1 MRLFGRF
8 RWEIT
13 VMLEYEFAS
22 LYAAAIMVFAAL
34 VPVLNPFGGAM
45 FFLTLTN
52 GVDPHV
58 RASMANQI
66 GLYSIIVLLVC
77 LFAGNIILNFFGI
90 SIGVLRMAG
99 GIVLFSAGWQALNA
113 PPQDDGAPA
122 GQPKSA
128 RVLSTMAFYPFT
140 LPLTTGPG
148 AISVAVALG
157 ATPYSDVGQ
166 LIGTIVGIAL
176 SILLVWVCYRYC
188 DRITRAVGA
197 AGADALVRIF
207 SFILICLGVS
217 TFWHGFS
224 ELWAQLPKV

>member
-1 MRLFGRF
+1 MFES
-8 RWEIT
+8 EI
-13 VMLEYEFAS
+13 AN
-22 LYAAAIMVFAAL
+22 LYAATIMVFAAL

-52 GVDPHV
+52 GVDPHI
-58 RASMANQI
+58 RRTMANQI
-66 GLYSIIVLLVC
+66 SLYSMIVLLVS
-77 LFAGNIILNFFGI
+77 LFAGNLILNFFGI

-113 PPQDDGAPA
+113 PPQEEGAPT

-128 RVLSTMAFYPFT
+128 RMLSTMAFYPFT

-157 ATPYSDVGQ
+157 ATPYEDAGQ
-166 LIGTIVGIAL
+166 LIGTVLGIAL
-176 SILLVWVCYRYC
+176 SIVLVWVCYRYC

-197 AGADALVRIF
+197 AGADAMARIF

-217 TFWHGFS
+217 TFWTGFS
-224 ELWAQLPKV
+224 ELWTQLPKI

>member
-1 MRLFGRF
+1 M
-8 RWEIT
+8 I
-13 VMLEYEFAS
+13 MLESEIAN
-22 LYAAAIMVFAAL
+22 LYTAAIMVFAAL

-58 RASMANQI
+58 RSAMANRI
-66 GLYSIIVLLVC
+66 GLYSLIVLVVC

-113 PPQDDGAPA
+113 PAQEDGAPS

-128 RVLSTMAFYPFT
+128 RALSTMAFYPFT

-157 ATPYSDVGQ
+157 ATPYVDVGQ
-166 LIGTIVGIAL
+166 LVGTLLGLGL
-176 SILLVWVCYRYC
+176 SIALVWVCYRYC
-188 DRITRAVGA
+188 DRITRAIGA
-197 AGADALVRIF
+197 AGSDALARIF

-217 TFWHGFS
+217 TFWAGFS
-224 ELWAQLPKV
+224 ELWAQL

>member
-1 MRLFGRF
+1 MFEA
-8 RWEIT
+8 EI
-13 VMLEYEFAS
+13 AN
-22 LYAAAIMVFAAL
+22 LYTAAIMVFAAL

-52 GVDPHV
+52 GVDPHI
-58 RASMANQI
+58 RGAMANRI
-66 GLYSIIVLLVC
+66 GLYSLIVLLVC

-113 PPQDDGAPA
+113 PAQEEGTPS

-148 AISVAVALG
+148 AISVAVAIG
-157 ATPYSDVGQ
+157 ATPNEDVGQ
-166 LIGTIVGIAL
+166 LIGTVLGIAL
-176 SILLVWVCYRYC
+176 SIALVWVCYRYC
-188 DRITRAVGA
+188 DRITRAIGA
-197 AGADALVRIF
+197 AGSDALARIF

-217 TFWHGFS
+217 TFWTGFS
-224 ELWAQLPKV
+224 ELWAQL

>member
-1 MRLFGRF
+1 MFESEL
-8 RWEIT
+8 
-13 VMLEYEFAS
+13 AN
-22 LYAAAIMVFAAL
+22 LYAATIMVFAAL

-58 RASMANQI
+58 RGAMANRV
-66 GLYSIIVLLVC
+66 GLYSLIVLLVC

-113 PPQDDGAPA
+113 PAQDDGAPA

-157 ATPYSDVGQ
+157 ATPNEDFGQ
-166 LIGTIVGIAL
+166 LAGTVIGIVL
-176 SILLVWVCYRYC
+176 STLLVWVCYRYC

-197 AGADALVRIF
+197 AGADALARIF

-217 TFWHGFS
+217 TFWTGFT
-224 ELWAQLPKV
+224 ELWLQLQTM

>member
-1 MRLFGRF
+1 MFES
-8 RWEIT
+8 EI
-13 VMLEYEFAS
+13 AN
-22 LYAAAIMVFAAL
+22 LYTAAIMVFAAL

-52 GVDPHV
+52 GVDPHI
-58 RASMANQI
+58 RGAMANRI
-66 GLYSIIVLLVC
+66 GLYSLIVLLVC

-113 PPQDDGAPA
+113 PAQEEGTPS

-128 RVLSTMAFYPFT
+128 RALATMAFYPFT

-148 AISVAVALG
+148 AISVAVAIG
-157 ATPYSDVGQ
+157 ATPYEDVGQ
-166 LIGTIVGIAL
+166 LIGTVLGIAL
-176 SILLVWVCYRYC
+176 SIALVWVCYRYC
-188 DRITRAVGA
+188 DRITRAIGA
-197 AGADALVRIF
+197 AGSDALARIF

-217 TFWHGFS
+217 TFWTGFS
-224 ELWAQLPKV
+224 ELWAQL

>member
-1 MRLFGRF
+1 MFESEL
-8 RWEIT
+8 
-13 VMLEYEFAS
+13 AN
-22 LYAAAIMVFAAL
+22 LYAATIMVFVAL

-58 RASMANQI
+58 RGAMANRV
-66 GLYSIIVLLVC
+66 GLYSLIVLLVC

-113 PPQDDGAPA
+113 PAQDDGAPA

-157 ATPYSDVGQ
+157 ATPNEDFGQ
-166 LIGTIVGIAL
+166 LAGTVIGIAL
-176 SILLVWVCYRYC
+176 STLLVWVCYRYC

-197 AGADALVRIF
+197 AGADALARIF

-217 TFWHGFS
+217 TFWTGFT
-224 ELWAQLPKV
+224 ELWLQLQTM

>member
-1 MRLFGRF
+1 MLQN
-8 RWEIT
+8 EI
-13 VMLEYEFAS
+13 VS

-52 GVDPHV
+52 GVDPQI
-58 RASMANQI
+58 RRTMANQI
-66 GLYSIIVLLVC
+66 GLYSVIVLMVC

-113 PPQDDGAPA
+113 PSQDDGAA
-122 GQPKSA
+122 TGQPKSA
-128 RVLSTMAFYPFT
+128 RALSTMSFYPFT

-157 ATPYSDVGQ
+157 ATPYEDVAQ
-166 LIGTIVGIAL
+166 LVGTVLGIVL

-197 AGADALVRIF
+197 AGADALARIF

-217 TFWHGFS
+217 TFWTGFS
-224 ELWAQLPKV
+224 ELWAQLP

>member
-1 MRLFGRF
+1 
-8 RWEIT
+8 
-13 VMLEYEFAS
+13 MLEYEFAS

-148 AISVAVALG
+148 AISVAVAVG
-157 ATPYSDVGQ
+157 ATPVRDVGDV
-166 LIGTIVGIAL
+166 IGCIVGVLL
-176 SILLVWVCYRYC
+176 SGFVIWVCYRFC
-188 DRITRAVGA
+188 DRINRSVGA
-197 AGADALVRIF
+197 AGADALARIF
-207 SFILICLGVS
+207 AFILICLGV
-217 TFWHGFS
+217 TIFWTGFS
-224 ELWAQLPKV
+224 ELWATLPR

>member
-1 MRLFGRF
+1 MIMFES
-8 RWEIT
+8 EI
-13 VMLEYEFAS
+13 AN
-22 LYAAAIMVFAAL
+22 LYTAAIMVFAAL

-52 GVDPHV
+52 GVDPHI
-58 RASMANQI
+58 RGAMANRI
-66 GLYSIIVLLVC
+66 GLYSLIVLLVC

-113 PPQDDGAPA
+113 PAQEEGTPS

-128 RVLSTMAFYPFT
+128 RALSTMAFYLFT

-148 AISVAVALG
+148 AISVAVAIG
-157 ATPYSDVGQ
+157 ATPYEDVGQ
-166 LIGTIVGIAL
+166 LIGTVLGIAL
-176 SILLVWVCYRYC
+176 SIALVWVCYRYC
-188 DRITRAVGA
+188 DRITRAIGA
-197 AGADALVRIF
+197 AGSDALARIF

-217 TFWHGFS
+217 TFWTGFS
-224 ELWAQLPKV
+224 ELWAQL

>member
-1 MRLFGRF
+1 MIMFES
-8 RWEIT
+8 EI
-13 VMLEYEFAS
+13 AN
-22 LYAAAIMVFAAL
+22 LYTAAIMVFAAL

-52 GVDPHV
+52 GVDPNI
-58 RASMANQI
+58 RGAMANRI
-66 GLYSIIVLLVC
+66 GLYSLIVLLVC

-113 PPQDDGAPA
+113 PAQEEGTPS

-148 AISVAVALG
+148 AISVAVAIG
-157 ATPYSDVGQ
+157 ATPYEDVGQ
-166 LIGTIVGIAL
+166 LIGTVLGIAL
-176 SILLVWVCYRYC
+176 SIALVWVCYRYC
-188 DRITRAVGA
+188 DRITRAIGA
-197 AGADALVRIF
+197 AGSDALARIF

-217 TFWHGFS
+217 TFWTGFS
-224 ELWAQLPKV
+224 ELWTQL

>member
-1 MRLFGRF
+1 MFESEL
-8 RWEIT
+8 
-13 VMLEYEFAS
+13 AN
-22 LYAAAIMVFAAL
+22 LYAATIMVFAAL

-58 RASMANQI
+58 RGAMANRV
-66 GLYSIIVLLVC
+66 GLYSLIVLLVC

-113 PPQDDGAPA
+113 PAQDDGAPA

-128 RVLSTMAFYPFT
+128 RGLSTMAFYPFT

-157 ATPYSDVGQ
+157 ATPNEDFGQ
-166 LIGTIVGIAL
+166 LAGTVIGIAL
-176 SILLVWVCYRYC
+176 STLLVWVCYRYC

-197 AGADALVRIF
+197 AGADALARIF

-217 TFWHGFS
+217 TFWTGFT
-224 ELWAQLPKV
+224 ELWLQLQTM

>member
-1 MRLFGRF
+1 MFES
-8 RWEIT
+8 EI
-13 VMLEYEFAS
+13 AN
-22 LYAAAIMVFAAL
+22 LYASTIVVFAAL

-52 GVDPHV
+52 GVDSQV
-58 RASMANQI
+58 RMAMANRI
-66 GLYSIIVLLVC
+66 GFYSLIVLLVC
-77 LFAGNIILNFFGI
+77 LFAGNLILNFFGI

-113 PPQDDGAPA
+113 PPQEDNVSPPK
-122 GQPKSA
+122 PKSA
-128 RVLSTMAFYPFT
+128 RLLSTMAFYPFT

-157 ATPYSDVGQ
+157 ATPYKDIGQ
-166 LIGTIVGIAL
+166 FIGLILGIVL
-176 SILLVWVCYRYC
+176 SISLVWVCYRYC

-197 AGADALVRIF
+197 AGADALARIF

-217 TFWHGFS
+217 TFWTGFS
-224 ELWAQLPKV
+224 DLWIHLPKL

>member
-1 MRLFGRF
+1 MFESEL
-8 RWEIT
+8 
-13 VMLEYEFAS
+13 AN
-22 LYAAAIMVFAAL
+22 LYAATIMVFAAL

-58 RASMANQI
+58 RGAMANRV
-66 GLYSIIVLLVC
+66 GLYSLIVLLVC

-99 GIVLFSAGWQALNA
+99 GIVLFGAGWQALNA
-113 PPQDDGAPA
+113 PAQDDGAPA

-157 ATPYSDVGQ
+157 ATPNEDFGQ
-166 LIGTIVGIAL
+166 LAGTVIGIAL
-176 SILLVWVCYRYC
+176 STLLVWVCYRYC

-197 AGADALVRIF
+197 AGADALARIF

-217 TFWHGFS
+217 TFWTGFT
-224 ELWAQLPKV
+224 ELWLQLQTM

>member
-1 MRLFGRF
+1 MFES
-8 RWEIT
+8 EI
-13 VMLEYEFAS
+13 AN
-22 LYAAAIMVFAAL
+22 LYAATIMVFAAL

-52 GVDPHV
+52 GVDTHV
-58 RASMANQI
+58 RGAMANRI
-66 GLYSIIVLLVC
+66 GLYSLIVLLVC

-113 PPQDDGAPA
+113 PPQDEGAPA

-148 AISVAVALG
+148 AISVAVAIG
-157 ATPYSDVGQ
+157 ATPYENFGHLVGTV
-166 LIGTIVGIAL
+166 LGIAL

-197 AGADALVRIF
+197 AGADELARIF

-217 TFWHGFS
+217 TFWNGFT
-224 ELWAQLPKV
+224 ELWTQLPKV

>member
-1 MRLFGRF
+1 MLQN
-8 RWEIT
+8 EI
-13 VMLEYEFAS
+13 VS

-52 GVDPHV
+52 GVDPQI
-58 RASMANQI
+58 RRTMANQI
-66 GLYSIIVLLVC
+66 GLYSVIVLMVC

-113 PPQDDGAPA
+113 PSQDDGAA
-122 GQPKSA
+122 TGQPKSA
-128 RVLSTMAFYPFT
+128 RALSTMAFYPFT
-140 LPLTTGPG
+140 LPLTTGLG

-157 ATPYSDVGQ
+157 ATPYEDVGQ
-166 LIGTIVGIAL
+166 LVGTVLGIVL

-197 AGADALVRIF
+197 AGADALARIF

-217 TFWHGFS
+217 TFWTGFS
-224 ELWAQLPKV
+224 ELWAQLP